1 VFVNDTLKYFYGGV
15 FMKKLQKAALVVLL
29 AAFVLPGTVFAGGTA
44 ESKAKAEG
52 AVTLLFG
59 THQVGTATYNISAG
73 LGQLWE
79 KYLPAGSQ
87 VDVQPI
93 SPGGMGAP
101 YLFDGA
107 NVSVAFIN
115 GAPAKW
121 AYEEGTLG
129 RPPTKGYR
137 GLVGELTAVSAVS
150 FLTESFIRK
159 YEVTSIEDAIR
170 RKIPIRIGC
179 SPKGSMDE
187 KIVEMLLTD
196 YLGVTYDDVKKW
208 GGDVVHGGGSDLA
221 SMVKDGKLDMLL
233 DHTSAQ
239 SSTMVEIALT
249 SQIRFMQLEEATLQ
263 WFYAHGFQPVVLPA
277 NSFNRQTADVINAG
291 TPDCIFVAAT
301 VSDDTAYAMVKA
313 MDENRASLV
322 QQYSSLSPFNPAT
335 AWEPIRLG
343 GVPLHPGAERYY
355 REKGYMK

>member
-1 VFVNDTLKYFYGGV
+1 
-15 FMKKLQKAALVVLL
+15 MKKRFVVLITLL
-29 AAFVLPGTVFAGGTA
+29 AVLFLPAMVFAGGGGQQP
-44 ESKAKAEG
+44 SSSGSSSGG
-52 AVTLLFG
+52 AVQLLFG
-59 THQVGTATYNISAG
+59 THSVGTATYNISAG

-79 KYLPAGSQ
+79 RYLPAGSQ

-101 YLFDGA
+101 YLFEGTDTQI
-107 NVSVAFIN
+107 AFIN

-121 AYEEGTLG
+121 AFEQGTLD
-129 RPPTKGYR
+129 RPPTKNYR
-137 GLVGELTAVSAVS
+137 GLVGELTAVSSVN
-150 FLTESFIRK
+150 FLTESFISR
-159 YEVTSIEDAIR
+159 YNVTSVEDAIR
-170 RKIPIRIGC
+170 RKLPIRIGC

-187 KIVEMLLTD
+187 KIVEMLLKD
-196 YLGVTYDDVKKW
+196 YLGVTYDDVKSW

-221 SMVKDGKLDMLL
+221 SMVKDGKLDMML

-239 SSTMVEIALT
+239 SSTMVEIAMT
-249 SQIRFMQLEEATLQ
+249 NNVRFMQWEPATLN
-263 WFYAHGFQPVVLPA
+263 WFYDHGFQPVTLPA
-277 NSFNRQTADVINAG
+277 NSFKGQTTDITNAG
-291 TPDCIFVAAT
+291 TPDCIFVS
-301 VSDDTAYAMVKA
+301 VKMSDDVAYALVKA
-313 MDENRASLV
+313 MDENRAQLV

>member
-1 VFVNDTLKYFYGGV
+1 
-15 FMKKLQKAALVVLL
+15 MKKKFVVLMALLAVLL
-29 AAFVLPGTVFAGGTA
+29 APALVFAGGGSQQGSA
-44 ESKAKAEG
+44 GSADSASGSG
-52 AVTLLFG
+52 AAVSLLFG
-59 THQVGTATYNISAG
+59 THSVGTATYNISAG

-79 KYLPAGSQ
+79 RYLPAGSQ

-101 YLFDGA
+101 YLFEGTDTKI
-107 NVSVAFIN
+107 AFIN

-121 AYEEGTLG
+121 AYEDGVLG
-129 RPPTKGYR
+129 RPPTKNYR
-137 GLVGELTAVSAVS
+137 GLVGDLTAVSAVN
-150 FLTESFIRK
+150 FLTESFIK
-159 YEVTSIEDAIR
+159 KHNVTSVEDALR
-170 RKIPIRIGC
+170 RKLPIRIGC

-208 GGDVVHGGGSDLA
+208 GGDVIHGGGSDLA
-221 SMVKDGKLDMLL
+221 SMVKDGNIDMML

-239 SSTMVEIALT
+239 SSTMVEIAMT
-249 SQIRFMQLEEATLQ
+249 SNVRFMQWEEATLK
-263 WFYAHGFQPVVLPA
+263 WFYDHGFQPVILPA
-277 NSFNRQTADVINAG
+277 NSFKGQTADITNAG
-291 TPDCIFVAAT
+291 TPDCIFVSAK
-301 VSDDTAYAMVKA
+301 VSDDVAYAMVKA
-313 MDENRASLV
+313 MDENRAQLV

-343 GVPLHPGAERYY
+343 GVPLHPGAEKYY

>member
-1 VFVNDTLKYFYGGV
+1 
-15 FMKKLQKAALVVLL
+15 MKKEKKVFLAALVVM
-29 AAFVLPGTVFAGGTA
+29 VLMPVMLFAGGSGDKKPA
-44 ESKAKAEG
+44 QAGG

-59 THQVGTATYNISAG
+59 THQVGSATYNISAG
-73 LGQLWE
+73 LGQLWQ

-101 YLFDGA
+101 YLFEGT
-107 NVSVAFIN
+107 NVQIAFIN

-121 AYEEGTLG
+121 AFEQGTLG
-129 RPPTKGYR
+129 RAPTKNYR
-137 GLVGELTAVSAVS
+137 GLVGELTAVSAVN
-150 FLTESFIRK
+150 FLTEAFINK
-159 YEVTSIEDAIR
+159 HKVTSVEDAIR

-196 YLGVTYDDVKKW
+196 YLGVSYDDVKKW
-208 GGDVVHGGGSDLA
+208 GGDVIHGGGSELA
-221 SMVKDGKLDMLL
+221 SMVKDGKIDMVL

-249 SQIRFMQLEEATLQ
+249 ANVRFMQWEDATLK
-263 WFYAHGFQPVVLPA
+263 WFYDHGFQPVTLPA
-277 NSFNRQTADVINAG
+277 NSFKGQTGNITNAG
-291 TPDCIFVAAT
+291 TPDCIFVSASM
-301 VSDDTAYAMVKA
+301 SDDVAYALVKA
-313 MDENRASLV
+313 MDENRSSLI

-343 GVPLHPGAERYY
+343 GVPIHPGAEKYY

>member
-1 VFVNDTLKYFYGGV
+1 
-15 FMKKLQKAALVVLL
+15 MKKKFVVLIALL
-29 AAFVLPGTVFAGGTA
+29 AVLFAPAMVFAGGG
-44 ESKAKAEG
+44 SQQPSSSGSGSSSSG
-52 AVTLLFG
+52 AVHLLFG
-59 THQVGTATYNISAG
+59 THSVGTATYNISAG

-101 YLFDGA
+101 YLFEGTDTQI
-107 NVSVAFIN
+107 AFIN

-121 AYEEGTLG
+121 AFEQGTLE
-129 RPPTKGYR
+129 RPPTRNYR
-137 GLVGELTAVSAVS
+137 GLVGELTAVSAVN
-150 FLTESFIRK
+150 FLTESFISK
-159 YEVTSIEDAIR
+159 YSVTSVEDAIR
-170 RKIPIRIGC
+170 RKLPIRIGC

-187 KIVEMLLTD
+187 KIVEMFLKD
-196 YLGVTYDDVKKW
+196 YLGVTYDDVKSW

-221 SMVKDGKLDMLL
+221 SMVKDGKLDMML

-239 SSTMVEIALT
+239 SSTMVEIAMT
-249 SQIRFMQLEEATLQ
+249 SNVRFMQWEEVTLK
-263 WFYAHGFQPVVLPA
+263 WFYDHGFQPVILPA
-277 NSFNRQTADVINAG
+277 NSFKGQTADITNAG
-291 TPDCIFVAAT
+291 TPDCIFVS
-301 VSDDTAYAMVKA
+301 VKMSDDVAYALVKA
-313 MDENRASLV
+313 MDENRAQLV

-343 GVPLHPGAERYY
+343 GVPLHPGAEKYY